1 MGGHNRPYHS
11 LRWAGMADE
20 QNFARDTRDWRE
32 RRDLKFRKPRTSDL
46 EPLSFSPVR
55 QSRSS
60 AILLALVM
68 SCDDPTNL
76 TPRRGLVYDAAP
88 GSIFIV
94 YSAKEES
101 DVAGDA
107 LKVEDATWDA
117 EVIKSSE
124 LVMVDFWAVW
134 CGPCQM
140 VAPVIEELSK
150 EYAGKMKVR
159 KLNTDEN
166 PEVAGR
172 YQVMSI
178 PTILFFKNGQVV
190 EKLVGARPKR
200 QFKEMIDSLL
210 AQPAGSA

>member
-1 MGGHNRPYHS
+1 MDRHNRAYPS
-11 LRWAGMADE
+11 LRWVHMDDE
-20 QNFARDTRDWRE
+20 QILCRHARRE
-32 RRDLKFRKPRTSDL
+32 MKVRVVGYPEGPDNVMRRSVGFD
-46 EPLSFSPVR
+46 
-55 QSRSS
+55 SS
-60 AILLALVM
+60 KRAGIR
-68 SCDDPTNL
+68 CPT
-76 TPRRGLVYDAAP
+76 AP
-88 GSIFIV
+88 TVIV
-94 YSAKEES
+94 YSAKEEC

-117 EVIKSSE
+117 EVIKTSE

-200 QFKEMIDSLL
+200 QFKDMIDSLL

>member
-1 MGGHNRPYHS
+1 MSY
-11 LRWAGMADE
+11 AGLGD
-20 QNFARDTRDWRE
+20 
-32 RRDLKFRKPRTSDL
+32 
-46 EPLSFSPVR
+46 
-55 QSRSS
+55 
-60 AILLALVM
+60 
-68 SCDDPTNL
+68 L
-76 TPRRGLVYDAAP
+76 TPRRGLVYDAFGFEFSYAL
-88 GSIFIV
+88 S
-94 YSAKEES
+94 KEEC

-117 EVIKSSE
+117 DVMKASE

-140 VAPVIEELSK
+140 VAPIVEELAK
-150 EYAGKMKVR
+150 EYTGKVKVR

>member
-1 MGGHNRPYHS
+1 MGDHNQTCPS
-11 LRWAGMADE
+11 LRWAGMDDK
-20 QNFARDTRDWRE
+20 QIFVRDTRDLRFE
-32 RRDLKFRKPRTSDL
+32 VQKIEPRRSNHCFSRPSRASLI
-46 EPLSFSPVR
+46 SPVP
-55 QSRSS
+55 
-60 AILLALVM
+60 VM
-68 SCDDPTNL
+68 SCAGPSDL
-76 TPRRGLVYDAAP
+76 TPRRGLVYDAIP
-88 GSIFIV
+88 VPTVIV
-94 YSAKEES
+94 FSSKEEC

-117 EVIKSSE
+117 EVMKASE

-200 QFKEMIDSLL
+200 QFKDMIDSLL